1 MNTILRSAVASA
13 LLAAPLLAGA
23 AGSELV
29 TSGLNNPR
37 GLAFAPNGELYVAE
51 AGNGGPN
58 LPGTPCALAAP
69 QFLRPGR
76 RSSRGRVAC
85 CGVAPVMRQTR
96 CSRAV

>member
-1 MNTILRSAVASA
+1 MHHTLRGAVACA

-58 LPGTPCALAAP
+58 LPGNPCVFAAP
-69 QFLRPGR
+69 
-76 RSSRGRVAC
+76 
-85 CGVAPVMRQTR
+85 
-96 CSRAV
+96 